1 MPSRC
6 RARLALTRGLPY
18 RQAQFD
24 LLPWTMCLYTS
35 VALIGRLVGTVVA
48 TNDGTLTVDVGGVGY
63 EVHVPGGTL
72 GRAAPSGGENPRVTL
87 FVHTHVR
94 EDALDLFGFSSE
106 LERVVFKLLIA
117 TPNVGPKTALGILSA
132 LPPSEL
138 ASAVAERD
146 LGRLTSVSG
155 IGKKTAE
162 RLVLELKEK
171 LPRLAELRARTSSD
185 RPNDDAGRL
194 LGALT
199 NMGFRQAEAERAVAA
214 LADRMGKESLSELL
228 KAALAKLG

>member
-1 MPSRC
+1 
-6 RARLALTRGLPY
+6 
-18 RQAQFD
+18 
-24 LLPWTMCLYTS
+24 
-35 VALIGRLVGTVVA
+35 LIGRLVGNVVA

-63 EVHVPGGTL
+63 DVHVPGGTL
-72 GRAAPSGGENPRVTL
+72 GRSTTSGTDSPRVTL
-87 FVHTHVR
+87 YVHTHVR

-106 LERVVFKLLIA
+106 IERVVFKLLIA

-132 LPPSEL
+132 LPPPEL
-138 ASAVAERD
+138 ASAVADRD
-146 LGRLTSVSG
+146 LARLTAISG

-171 LPRLAELRARTSSD
+171 LPRLTELRAAKSPDRASD
-185 RPNDDAGRL
+185 DSGRL

-214 LADRMGKESLSELL
+214 LADRVGKEPLPELL
-228 KAALAKLG
+228 KAALARLR